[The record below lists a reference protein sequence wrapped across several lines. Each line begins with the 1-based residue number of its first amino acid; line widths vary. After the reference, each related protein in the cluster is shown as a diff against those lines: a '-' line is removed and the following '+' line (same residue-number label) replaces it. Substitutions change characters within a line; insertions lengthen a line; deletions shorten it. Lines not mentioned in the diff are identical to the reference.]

1 MSIYIYLYE
10 EHEYYIQNTC
20 MKSMS
25 IINRTLY
32 LYEEYEYYVYAEH
45 YTCMKSMS
53 IIYRTLYSYL
63 YEEYEAHEV
72 VIGIASTGLDYR
84 YQAILC
90 NPPHGFCVIIEN
102 KNFFFL
108 CKFFP

>member
-1 MSIYIYLYE
+1 
-10 EHEYYIQNTC
+10 

-25 IINRTLY
+25 ITYRTLY
-32 LYEEYEYYVYAEH
+32 LYEEYEYYVHAEH

-72 VIGIASTGLDYR
+72 VVGIASTGLDYR

-102 KNFFFL
+102 KNFFL
-108 CKFFP
+108 FFMQIFSINLQFSIKLPFHNK